1 MANLSLLHQSN
12 LFKMDF
18 NIPVYRPSLNG
29 NEFKYVSDCLNST
42 RISSKGPYIDKFESD
57 FSNFLKI
64 KYSTTVSNGTV
75 ALHLA
80 LLCLGIKEGD
90 EVIVPTLTY
99 IASVNAIN
107 YVGAKP
113 IFVDAD
119 PLTWNIDVEA
129 IESRISKKTK
139 AIIIVHLYGA
149 CCDMDR
155 INYLCKK
162 HDIFLIEDV
171 AEAFGSKYK
180 NKFAGTFGDIATF
193 SFFGNK
199 TITTGEGGMVVTNNK
214 FFYEKAKFLK
224 SQAVSINKEYW
235 HDEIGFNYRMT
246 NLTAA
251 IGVAQLERANEII
264 HKKRQLFEIYKNE
277 LFGLPIKFQNEDEKS
292 FNTYWMISIIVE
304 NENIRDL
311 IREELRLNS
320 VETRP
325 FFPPANIMPVFY
337 TDEIFPIALNLS
349 KIGLNLPS
357 YPDLSK
363 GEVEFIC
370 AIIKKIY

>member
-1 MANLSLLHQSN
+1 MN
-12 LFKMDF
+12 F

-42 RISSKGPYIDKFESD
+42 RISSKGPYIDKFENDFSD
-57 FSNFLKI
+57 FLKM

-80 LLCLGIKEGD
+80 FLCLGIKEGD

-99 IASVNAIN
+99 IASVNAIS

-214 FFYEKAKFLK
+214 FLYEKAKFLK
-224 SQAVSINKEYW
+224 SQAVSVKKEYW

-264 HKKRQLFEIYKNE
+264 HKKRQLLEIYKNE
-277 LFGLPIKFQNEDEKS
+277 LYGLPIKFQNEDEKS

-349 KIGLNLPS
+349 KIGINLPS

-370 AIIKKIY
+370 AIIKKIF

>member
-1 MANLSLLHQSN
+1 MI
-12 LFKMDF
+12 F
-18 NIPVYRPSLNG
+18 NIPVYKPSLCG
-29 NEFKYVSDCLNST
+29 NEFKYVTDCLNST
-42 RISSKGPYIDKFESD
+42 RISSKGPYIDKFEND
-57 FSNFLKI
+57 FSEFLNI

-119 PLTWNIDVEA
+119 LLTWNIDVDA
-129 IESRISKKTK
+129 IEAKISKKTK

-149 CCDMDR
+149 CCDMDK
-155 INYLCKK
+155 INELCKK
-162 HDIFLIEDV
+162 HDILLIEDV
-171 AEAFGSKYK
+171 AEAFGSKFK
-180 NKFAGTFGDIATF
+180 DKFAGSFGDIATF

-214 FFYEKAKFLK
+214 VLYEKAKFLK
-224 SQAVSINKEYW
+224 SQAVSMEKEYW
-235 HDEIGFNYRMT
+235 HDEIGYNYRMT

-264 HKKRQLFEIYKNE
+264 SKKRQILEIYKNE
-277 LFGLPIKFQNEDEKS
+277 LNDLPIKFQNEDNKS
-292 FNTYWMISIIVE
+292 FNTYWMISIVVE
-304 NENIRDL
+304 NENIRDQ

-325 FFPPANIMPVFY
+325 FFPPANVMPVFY
-337 TDEIFPIALNLS
+337 TNEIFPNALNLS
-349 KIGLNLPS
+349 KTGINIPS

-363 GEVEFIC
+363 EEVEFIC
-370 AIIKKIY
+370 TVIKKIY

>member
-1 MANLSLLHQSN
+1 MS
-12 LFKMDF
+12 F
-18 NIPVYRPSLNG
+18 NIPVYKPSLCG
-29 NEFKYVSDCLNST
+29 NEFKYVTDCLNST
-42 RISSKGPYIDKFESD
+42 RISSKGPYIDKFEND
-57 FSNFLKI
+57 FSDFLKI

-80 LLCLGIKEGD
+80 LLCLGVKEGD

-99 IASVNAIN
+99 IASVNAIK

-119 PLTWNIDVEA
+119 LLTWNIDVVA
-129 IESRISKKTK
+129 IEAKISKKTK

-149 CCDMDR
+149 CCDMDK
-155 INYLCKK
+155 IIDLCEK
-162 HDIFLIEDV
+162 HDILLIEDV
-171 AEAFGSKYK
+171 AEAFGSKFK
-180 NKFAGTFGDIATF
+180 DKFAGSFGDIATF

-214 FFYEKAKFLK
+214 VLYEKAKFLK
-224 SQAVSINKEYW
+224 SQAVSMEKEYW
-235 HDEIGFNYRMT
+235 HDEIGYNYRMT

-264 HKKRQLFEIYKNE
+264 SKKRQILEIYKNE
-277 LFGLPIKFQNEDEKS
+277 LNGLPIKFQNEDNKS
-292 FNTYWMISIIVE
+292 FNTYWMISIVVE
-304 NENIRDL
+304 NENIRDQ

-325 FFPPANIMPVFY
+325 FFPPANVMPVFY
-337 TDEIFPIALNLS
+337 TNEIFPNALKLS
-349 KIGLNLPS
+349 KTGINLPS

-363 GEVEFIC
+363 EEVEFIC
-370 AIIKKIY
+370 TVIKKIY

>member
-1 MANLSLLHQSN
+1 MI
-12 LFKMDF
+12 F
-18 NIPVYRPSLNG
+18 NIPVYKPSLCG
-29 NEFKYVSDCLNST
+29 NEFKYVTDCLNST
-42 RISSKGPYIDKFESD
+42 RISSKGPYIDKFEND
-57 FSNFLKI
+57 FSEFLNI

-119 PLTWNIDVEA
+119 LLTWNIDVDA
-129 IESRISKKTK
+129 IEAKISKKTK

-149 CCDMDR
+149 CCDMDK
-155 INYLCKK
+155 INELCKK
-162 HDIFLIEDV
+162 HDILLIEDV
-171 AEAFGSKYK
+171 AEAFGSKFK
-180 NKFAGTFGDIATF
+180 DKFAGSFGDIATF

-214 FFYEKAKFLK
+214 VLYEKAKFLK
-224 SQAVSINKEYW
+224 SQAVSMEKEYW
-235 HDEIGFNYRMT
+235 HDEIGYNYRMT

-264 HKKRQLFEIYKNE
+264 SKKRQILEIYKNE
-277 LFGLPIKFQNEDEKS
+277 LNDLPIKFQNEDNKS
-292 FNTYWMISIIVE
+292 FNTYWMISIVVE
-304 NENIRDL
+304 NENIRDQ

-325 FFPPANIMPVFY
+325 FFPPANVMPVFY
-337 TDEIFPIALNLS
+337 TNEIFPNALNLS
-349 KIGLNLPS
+349 KTGINLPS

-363 GEVEFIC
+363 EEVEFIC
-370 AIIKKIY
+370 TVIKKIY

>member
-1 MANLSLLHQSN
+1 MS
-12 LFKMDF
+12 F
-18 NIPVYRPSLNG
+18 NIPVYKPSLCG
-29 NEFKYVSDCLNST
+29 NEFKYITDCLNST
-42 RISSKGPYIDKFESD
+42 RISSKGPYIDKFEND
-57 FSNFLKI
+57 FSEFLNI

-113 IFVDAD
+113 IFIDAD
-119 PLTWNIDVEA
+119 LLTWNIDVDA
-129 IESRISKKTK
+129 IEAKISKKTK

-149 CCDMDR
+149 CCDMDK
-155 INYLCKK
+155 INELCKK
-162 HDIFLIEDV
+162 HDILLIEDV
-171 AEAFGSKYK
+171 AEAFGSKFK
-180 NKFAGTFGDIATF
+180 DKFAGSFGDIATF

-214 FFYEKAKFLK
+214 VLYEKAKFLK
-224 SQAVSINKEYW
+224 SQAVSMEKEYW
-235 HDEIGFNYRMT
+235 HDEIGYNYRMT

-264 HKKRQLFEIYKNE
+264 SKKRQILEIYKNE
-277 LFGLPIKFQNEDEKS
+277 LNDLPIKFQNEDNKS
-292 FNTYWMISIIVE
+292 FNTYWMISIVVE
-304 NENIRDL
+304 NENIRDQ

-325 FFPPANIMPVFY
+325 FFPPANVMPVFY
-337 TDEIFPIALNLS
+337 TNEIFPNALNLS
-349 KIGLNLPS
+349 KTGINLPS

-363 GEVEFIC
+363 EEVEFIC
-370 AIIKKIY
+370 TVIKKIY

>member
-1 MANLSLLHQSN
+1 
-12 LFKMDF
+12 MDIK
-18 NIPVYRPSLNG
+18 IPVYKPSLSG
-29 NEFKYVSDCLNST
+29 NEIKYVTDCLNST
-42 RISSKGPYIDKFESD
+42 RISSKGPYIDKFENE

-80 LLCLGIKEGD
+80 LLCLGVKEGD

-119 PLTWNIDVEA
+119 LLTWNIDVDA
-129 IESRISKKTK
+129 IEAKISKKTK

-149 CCDMDR
+149 CCDMDK
-155 INYLCKK
+155 IIELCKK
-162 HDIFLIEDV
+162 HDILLIEDV
-171 AEAFGSKYK
+171 AEAFGSKFK
-180 NKFAGTFGDIATF
+180 DKFAGSFGDIATF

-214 FFYEKAKFLK
+214 VLYEKAKFLK
-224 SQAVSINKEYW
+224 SQAVSMEKEYW
-235 HDEIGFNYRMT
+235 HDEIGYNYRMT

-251 IGVAQLERANEII
+251 IGVAQLERADEII
-264 HKKRQLFEIYKNE
+264 YKKRQILEIYKNE
-277 LFGLPIKFQNEDEKS
+277 LIGLPIKFQNEDNNS
-292 FNTYWMISIIVE
+292 FNTYWMISIVVE
-304 NENIRDL
+304 NENIRDQ
-311 IREELRLNS
+311 IRDELHLNR

-325 FFPPANIMPVFY
+325 FFSPASIMPVFY
-337 TDEIFPIALNLS
+337 TNEIFPNALNLS
-349 KIGLNLPS
+349 KTGINLPS

-370 AIIKKIY
+370 TVIKKIY